1 MKKLMILALMFV
13 ASATAF
19 AGDSDALKAI
29 LKAKT
34 YADAEQLLKANLSQ
48 LANDEEKA
56 KAYNKLTELA
66 LDAFNA
72 QDKIRLTNQ
81 TLGQN
86 EPYDTKVMHEA
97 AYNALVNAMECDK
110 YDVLPNAKG
119 KVKPNF
125 HEKNLQR
132 LNPLRI
138 DIINAGVEAANNQD
152 NVLGYK
158 YFMMYLNSAKSSLFA
173 GSEAIKNDANLG
185 LASYY
190 AGRCALL
197 NEEYDKANA
206 CLDEALNDTAAEIRD
221 GAFGFKLYA
230 MNSAQKTA
238 ADSVKYLNDM
248 KALMAQYPDNEK
260 VFGALGDALL
270 QRDMNDELVALCNA
284 HPQNPLS
291 IVYKGMIAMNAK
303 KYTEAIAD
311 FSSITPDH
319 PSYLQVVFNRAVCK
333 LNVAS
338 DFQDTHANHNTG
350 AMSPADDAKLK
361 ELLND
366 AKGDFEIA
374 RQLDPEQQTVRW
386 AVLLRNIYYNLGE
399 EEKYK
404 ELEFM

>member
-1 MKKLMILALMFV
+1 MAIYKTAINKPITTGLIFV
-13 ASATAF
+13 AVIVLGLFSLSRLPIDQMPEMDPPYVTVMT
-19 AGDSDALKAI
+19 
-29 LKAKT
+29 T
-34 YADAEQLLKANLSQ
+34 YAGANASDIET
-48 LANDEEKA
+48 NI
-56 KAYNKLTELA
+56 T
-66 LDAFNA
+66 
-72 QDKIRLTNQ
+72 KI
-81 TLGQN
+81 
-86 EPYDTKVMHEA
+86 
-97 AYNALVNAMECDK
+97 
-110 YDVLPNAKG
+110 
-119 KVKPNF
+119 
-125 HEKNLQR
+125 
-132 LNPLRI
+132 
-138 DIINAGVEAANNQD
+138 VENS
-152 NVLGYK
+152 
-158 YFMMYLNSAKSSLFA
+158 LNSVDGLKNITSTSKDNISVVTLEFEW
-173 GSEAIKNDANLG
+173 GSN
-185 LASYY
+185 
-190 AGRCALL
+190 
-197 NEEYDKANA
+197 
-206 CLDEALNDTAAEIRD
+206 LDEALNDTAAEIRD

-338 DFQDTHANHNTG
+338 DFQDTHANRNTG